1 MIRVTEYTPL
11 EKGRLKVCLDNGE
24 DLTLYRREAAQIHLE
39 AGGSISEEDYR
50 RLVDHVLTKRATK
63 RAMHLLERMDRT
75 EHELRGKLEDAF
87 PAECVNAAVEYV
99 ARFHYLDDYRY
110 ACSFIRC
117 RKDKYSRR
125 QMVFKLTAKGVAT
138 ELIDQALLEE
148 YGENED
154 AQIRAMLK
162 KRHFMPDM
170 DRKEYAKA
178 FRYLAGKGFECS
190 AIRRNLR
197 EFGAS
202 DEAGSLFSE

>member
-1 MIRVTEYTPL
+1 MIRITEYTAL
-11 EKGRLKVCLDNGE
+11 EKGKIRVCLDNGE
-24 DLTLYRREAAQIHLE
+24 TLVLYRSEAAQIPSE
-39 AGGSISEEDYR
+39 AGGGISEEDYR

-75 EHELRGKLEDAF
+75 ERELRGKLEDAY
-87 PAECVNAAVEYV
+87 PAECVDAAVAYV

-117 RKDKYSRR
+117 RKEKYSRR
-125 QMVFKLTAKGVAT
+125 QMAFKLTAKGVAS

-154 AQIRAMLK
+154 AQIRAILK
-162 KRHFMPDM
+162 KRRFVPGE
-170 DRKEYAKA
+170 DRKEYAKV
-178 FRYLAGKGFECS
+178 FRYLACKGFES
-190 AIRRNLR
+190 GAIRRNLR

-202 DEAGSLFSE
+202 DEAELLF